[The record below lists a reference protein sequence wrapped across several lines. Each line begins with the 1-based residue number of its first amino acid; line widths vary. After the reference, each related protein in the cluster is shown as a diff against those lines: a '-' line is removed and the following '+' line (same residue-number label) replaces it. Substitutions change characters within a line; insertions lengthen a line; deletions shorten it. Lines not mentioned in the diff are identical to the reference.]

1 MTKAQKR
8 NIVSV
13 KNGKFVEKMRRY
25 FEDNAFVFMSAA
37 SFLNG
42 SSFSH
47 YRDCASEREEN

>member
-25 FEDNAFVFMSAA
+25 FEDNAFMFLSAA
-37 SFLNG
+37 SCLNG
-42 SSFSH
+42 SSFS
-47 YRDCASEREEN
+47 YYNYCATKRKEN

>member
-8 NIVSV
+8 NTVSV
-13 KNGKFVEKMRRY
+13 KNGKFVEKVRRY